1 MNKIIM
7 LIGAAAS
14 GKTTAAPK
22 IAAEHKNAV
31 ILSTDKMRAELY
43 GAENIQG
50 NWQEIEAV
58 LYERI
63 KNAIKQNKNIIL
75 DSTHF
80 KKEYRAKIIKN
91 FSKCSEFSAY
101 YFNYPFSVIYKRNKE
116 RRRVVP
122 FNVLTTMYKE
132 LKKAP
137 PTLAEG
143 FKSIT
148 NICAGLNSV
157 TYSRDI

>member
-14 GKTTAAPK
+14 GKSTAAPK
-22 IAAEHKNAV
+22 IAAENNAV

-43 GAENIQG
+43 GAEHIQG
-50 NWQEIEAV
+50 NWIDIEAV
-58 LYERI
+58 LYDRI
-63 KNAIKQNKNIIL
+63 KNAIKADKNIIL

-91 FSKCSEFSAY
+91 FTKYSEFSAY

-116 RRRVVP
+116 RARRVP
-122 FNVLTTMYKE
+122 FEVLAAMYE
-132 LKKAP
+132 HLKNAP
-137 PTLAEG
+137 PTVAEG
-143 FKSIT
+143 FKSIKKMYD
-148 NICAGLNSV
+148 S
-157 TYSRDI
+157 

>member
-1 MNKIIM
+1 MM
-7 LIGAAAS
+7 IGAPAS
-14 GKTTAAPK
+14 GKTTAAQK
-22 IAAEHKNAV
+22 IAAKNNAL
-31 ILSTDKMRAELY
+31 ILSTDKIRAELY

-50 NWQEIEAV
+50 YWPNIEAL
-58 LYERI
+58 LYKRI
-63 KNAIKQNKNIIL
+63 KNAIKANKNIIL
-75 DSTHF
+75 DSTYF

-91 FSKCSEFSAY
+91 FAKYSELSAY
-101 YFNYPFSVIYKRNKE
+101 YFNYPFSVIYKRNKK
-116 RRRVVP
+116 RARVVP
-122 FNVLTTMYKE
+122 FEVLAAMYKE

-157 TYSRDI
+157 H

>member
-14 GKTTAAPK
+14 GKSTAAPK
-22 IAAEHKNAV
+22 IAAENNAV

-43 GAENIQG
+43 GAEHIQG
-50 NWQEIEAV
+50 NWQDIEAL
-58 LYERI
+58 LYKRI

-91 FSKCSEFSAY
+91 FAKYSEFSAY
-101 YFNYPFSVIYKRNKE
+101 FFNYPFSVIYKRNKE
-116 RRRVVP
+116 RAPRVP
-122 FNVLTTMYKE
+122 FEVLAAMYKE

-137 PTLAEG
+137 PLLSEG
-143 FKSIT
+143 FKSIKKVYA
-148 NICAGLNSV
+148 N
-157 TYSRDI
+157 

>member
-14 GKTTAAPK
+14 GKSTAAPK
-22 IAAEHKNAV
+22 IAAEHQNAV
-31 ILSTDKMRAELY
+31 ILSTDKIRAELY
-43 GAENIQG
+43 GAEHIQG
-50 NWQEIEAV
+50 NWPDIEAL
-58 LYERI
+58 LYKRI

-101 YFNYPFSVIYKRNKE
+101 YFNYPFALIFSRNKH
-116 RRRVVP
+116 RARRVP
-122 FNVLTTMYKE
+122 FDVLAAMYE
-132 LKKAP
+132 HLKNAP
-137 PTLAEG
+137 PLLSEG
-143 FKSIT
+143 FKSIKKMYD
-148 NICAGLNSV
+148 S
-157 TYSRDI
+157 

>member
-1 MNKIIM
+1 MM
-7 LIGAAAS
+7 IGAPAS
-14 GKTTAAPK
+14 GKTTAAQK
-22 IAAEHKNAV
+22 IAAKNNAL
-31 ILSTDKMRAELY
+31 ILSTDKIRAELY

-50 NWQEIEAV
+50 YWPNIEAL
-58 LYERI
+58 LYKRI
-63 KNAIKQNKNIIL
+63 KNAIKANKNIIL
-75 DSTHF
+75 DSTYF

-91 FSKCSEFSAY
+91 FAKYSELSAY

-116 RRRVVP
+116 RARVVP
-122 FNVLTTMYKE
+122 FEVLAAMYKE
-132 LKKAP
+132 LKTAP

-157 TYSRDI
+157 H

>member
-14 GKTTAAPK
+14 GKSTAAPK
-22 IAAEHKNAV
+22 IAAENNAV
-31 ILSTDKMRAELY
+31 ILSTDRIRAELY
-43 GAENIQG
+43 GAEVIQG
-50 NWQEIEAV
+50 YWPDIEAL
-58 LYERI
+58 LYKRI

-91 FSKCSEFSAY
+91 FAKCSEFSAY
-101 YFNYPFSVIYKRNKE
+101 YFNYPFALIFSRNKH
-116 RRRVVP
+116 RARRVP
-122 FNVLTTMYKE
+122 FEVLAAMYSE
-132 LKKAP
+132 LSAAP

-143 FKSIT
+143 FKSIKKMYA
-148 NICAGLNSV
+148 N
-157 TYSRDI
+157 

>member
-14 GKTTAAPK
+14 GKSTAAPK
-22 IAAEHKNAV
+22 IAAENNAL
-31 ILSTDKMRAELY
+31 ILSTDRIRAALY
-43 GAENIQG
+43 GAEHIQG
-50 NWQEIEAV
+50 DWQEIEAV
-58 LYERI
+58 LYDRI

-91 FSKCSEFSAY
+91 FAKYSEFSAY
-101 YFNYPFSVIYKRNKE
+101 YFNYPFTLIYSRNKH
-116 RRRVVP
+116 RARRVP
-122 FNVLTTMYKE
+122 FDVLAAMYSE
-132 LKKAP
+132 LSAAP

-143 FKSIT
+143 FKSIKKMYA
-148 NICAGLNSV
+148 N
-157 TYSRDI
+157 

>member
-1 MNKIIM
+1 M

-22 IAAEHKNAV
+22 IAAENNAV

-43 GAENIQG
+43 GAEHIQG
-50 NWQEIEAV
+50 NWPDIEAL
-58 LYERI
+58 LYKRI
-63 KNAIKQNKNIIL
+63 KNAIKADKNIIL

-91 FSKCSEFSAY
+91 FAKYSEFSAY
-101 YFNYPFSVIYKRNKE
+101 YFNYPFALIYSRNKH
-116 RRRVVP
+116 RARRVP
-122 FNVLTTMYKE
+122 FEILAAMYE
-132 LKKAP
+132 HLKNAP

-143 FKSIT
+143 FKSIKKMYD
-148 NICAGLNSV
+148 S
-157 TYSRDI
+157 

>member
-14 GKTTAAPK
+14 GKSTAAPK
-22 IAAEHKNAV
+22 IAAENNAV

-43 GAENIQG
+43 GAEHIQG
-50 NWQEIEAV
+50 NWSDIEAL
-58 LYERI
+58 LYKRI

-91 FSKCSEFSAY
+91 FAKCSEFSAY
-101 YFNYPFSVIYKRNKE
+101 YFNYPFALIYSRNKY
-116 RRRVVP
+116 RARRVP
-122 FNVLTTMYKE
+122 FEVLAAMYE
-132 LKKAP
+132 HLKNAP
-137 PTLAEG
+137 PLLSEG
-143 FKSIT
+143 FNSIT
-148 NICAGLNSV
+148 KMYDS
-157 TYSRDI
+157 

>member
-22 IAAEHKNAV
+22 IAAKNNAV
-31 ILSTDKMRAELY
+31 IISTDRIRAALY
-43 GAENIQG
+43 GAEHIQG
-50 NWQEIEAV
+50 DWQEIEAV
-58 LYERI
+58 LYDRI
-63 KNAIKQNKNIIL
+63 KNAIKANKNIIL

-101 YFNYPFSVIYKRNKE
+101 FFNYPFSVIYKRNKE
-116 RRRVVP
+116 RARRVP
-122 FNVLTTMYKE
+122 FEVLAAMYKE
-132 LKKAP
+132 LKSAP
-137 PTLAEG
+137 PLLSEG
-143 FKSIT
+143 FKSIKKM
-148 NICAGLNSV
+148 CAN
-157 TYSRDI
+157 

>member
-1 MNKIIM
+1 M

-14 GKTTAAPK
+14 GKSTAAPK
-22 IAAEHKNAV
+22 IAAKNNAV
-31 ILSTDKMRAELY
+31 IISTDRIRAELY
-43 GAENIQG
+43 GAEHIQG

-58 LYERI
+58 LYDRI
-63 KNAIKQNKNIIL
+63 KNAIKENKNIIL

-101 YFNYPFSVIYKRNKE
+101 YFNYPFTLIYSRNKH
-116 RRRVVP
+116 RARRVP
-122 FNVLTTMYKE
+122 FDVLAAMYE
-132 LKKAP
+132 HLKNAP

-143 FKSIT
+143 YTTIKKMYDS
-148 NICAGLNSV
+148 
-157 TYSRDI
+157 

>member
-14 GKTTAAPK
+14 GKSTAAPK
-22 IAAEHKNAV
+22 IAAENNAV
-31 ILSTDKMRAELY
+31 ILSTDKIRAELY
-43 GAENIQG
+43 GAEHIQG

-58 LYERI
+58 LYDRI

-91 FSKCSEFSAY
+91 FAKYSEISAY
-101 YFNYPFSVIYKRNKE
+101 YFNYPFTLIYSRNKY
-116 RRRVVP
+116 RARRVP
-122 FNVLTTMYKE
+122 FEVLAAMYSE
-132 LKKAP
+132 LSAAP

-143 FKSIT
+143 FKSIKKMYD
-148 NICAGLNSV
+148 N
-157 TYSRDI
+157 

>member
-22 IAAEHKNAV
+22 IAAKHQNAV
-31 ILSTDKMRAELY
+31 ILSTDKMRAKLY
-43 GAENIQG
+43 GAEHIQG
-50 NWQEIEAV
+50 NWQDIEAV
-58 LYERI
+58 LYDRI

-91 FSKCSEFSAY
+91 FAKYSEFSAY
-101 YFNYPFSVIYKRNKE
+101 YFNYPFTLIYSRNKH
-116 RRRVVP
+116 RARRVP
-122 FNVLTTMYKE
+122 FKVLAAMYSE
-132 LKKAP
+132 LSAAP
-137 PTLAEG
+137 PILAEG
-143 FKSIT
+143 FKSIKKMYA
-148 NICAGLNSV
+148 N
-157 TYSRDI
+157 

>member
-14 GKTTAAPK
+14 GKSTAAPK
-22 IAAEHKNAV
+22 IAAKNNAV
-31 ILSTDKMRAELY
+31 IISTDRIRAALY

-63 KNAIKQNKNIIL
+63 KNAIKTNKNIIL

-91 FSKCSEFSAY
+91 FSKSSEFSAY

-116 RRRVVP
+116 RARVVP
-122 FNVLTTMYKE
+122 FNVLAAIYKE

-157 TYSRDI
+157 H